1 MSKYDMTDISEM
13 DAEKLEQ
20 LVKDKVL
27 VKIYDP
33 VADTMNYFVSN
44 DKTSSASRM
53 TNFHVKA
60 GINMSRQLTRK
71 SALRER
77 LREKL
82 EAKQKN

>member
-1 MSKYDMTDISEM
+1 MNKYDMTDISEM

-27 VKIYDP
+27 IKIYDP
-33 VADTMNYFVSN
+33 ATDTLNYFVSN

-60 GINMSRQLTRK
+60 GINMSRQFTRK
-71 SALRER
+71 DALRQR

-82 EAKQKN
+82 EAKKQ